1 MPKGG
6 YRQPRNPAPVSG
18 PGALS
23 KRTDGGAIDGM
34 TPPQTQ
40 APKYMA
46 GLGYGEGGNM
56 QQQSGAPMAGNDI
69 PAMQAPIVPL
79 FAPTQR
85 PNEPITS
92 GVDIGA
98 GPGSESLITPPMPQ
112 SDLRSTIAKAMQY
125 DNSGNL
131 ELIYRQIA
139 DSGY

>member
-1 MPKGG
+1 MADGRGG

-34 TPPQTQ
+34 TQ

-56 QQQSGAPMAGNDI
+56 AQQQGAPMAGNPI
-69 PAMQAPIVPL
+69 PSMDAPVIPL
-79 FAPTQR
+79 TAPTMR
-85 PNEPITS
+85 PEEPITN
-92 GVDIGA
+92 GVDFGPGA
-98 GPGSESLITPPMPQ
+98 GSEALINIPTPQ
-112 SDLRSTIAKAMQY
+112 VNITTVLRKLSQY
-125 DNSGNL
+125 DDSGDT
-131 ELIYRQIA
+131 ELIYRRLL